1 MSCVRMVIRGKPIAQ
16 PRPRVDVRGRFP
28 HVYEAKASH
37 AIHAWKETIKIVS
50 LDKCWRGQR
59 LEGPLALYVAFT
71 MPRPKSMIWK
81 TRPMPRERHVG
92 TPDLDNLVKPILDA
106 TQGIVYA
113 DDCQIAELMA
123 SKWIAAG
130 DEWPGVVISFMSL
143 DE

>member
-1 MSCVRMVIRGKPIAQ
+1 MKIKMVIVGKPIAQ
-16 PRPRVDVRGRFP
+16 PRPRVDTRGGFP

-37 AIHAWKETIKIVS
+37 AIHSWKETLAIVAW
-50 LDKCWRGQR
+50 DRMARTRR
-59 LEGPLALYVAFT
+59 LAGPLSVVVTFH

-106 TQGIVYA
+106 TQGIVFA
-113 DDCQIAELMA
+113 DDCQIAELYA

-130 DEWPGVVISFMSL
+130 DEWPGVVISINEL
-143 DE
+143 